1 MELDEIAWGDVLVDT
16 GDVIVCQGEF
26 DQDAVLVKRWSAGA
40 LDAELAARRRLQAA
54 GVATASLLGS
64 GPGWMVLEDLGETIW
79 RPASHAEMDDP
90 NTLTALGAWFASA
103 HRLPGDD
110 LPRSDAEQVLT
121 PAVVEAAASLLG
133 ASSGATLAEHVSGWL
148 DLSHGAQQRL
158 QVGGLDQNGVAVV
171 GAGMDAMVTDL
182 SAAHGGPVA
191 DDLWAVRAVL
201 DDAAWERFRSG
212 YRAHGSWPDE
222 EQLQAQEGLALTL
235 RLVVQ
240 ALTGQDISD
249 DAQTALHG
257 LWS

>member
-1 MELDEIAWGDVLVDT
+1 M
-16 GDVIVCQGEF
+16 
-26 DQDAVLVKRWSAGA
+26 
-40 LDAELAARRRLQAA
+40 
-54 GVATASLLGS
+54 
-64 GPGWMVLEDLGETIW
+64 
-79 RPASHAEMDDP
+79 
-90 NTLTALGAWFASA
+90 
-103 HRLPGDD
+103 
-110 LPRSDAEQVLT
+110 
-121 PAVVEAAASLLG
+121 VEAAASLLG

-191 DDLWAVRAVL
+191 DDLCAVRAVL